1 MFVYRCNER
10 YDVVEK
16 LVQKYLF
23 IPSMIK
29 DVYLSYVLS
38 NCFEDKTIIIFTGKC
53 RYIFIHTSF

>member
-10 YDVVEK
+10 FDVVEK

-29 DVYLSYVLS
+29 DVYLSYILN

-53 RYIFIHTSF
+53 RYNIY